1 MDTHGLYKKF
11 GIVIIVLLLIVF
23 IRSRLKGS
31 AKKEDVGSASNTRKI
46 NPNGKSC
53 SKAPNSRGLRNNNP
67 GNIRIGNSAWMGK
80 IPVSQNTDGSFEQF
94 ETWVYG
100 LRAMIKLIRNYIYDG
115 NDSINKIIS
124 KYAPTSENNTH
135 AYINFVVSRSGIL
148 SNKQL
153 DPNNKTD
160 FRKIIK
166 AMVEQELG
174 CNLVTDAEFNKAW
187 DLL

>member
-1 MDTHGLYKKF
+1 MDTNGLYKKF
-11 GIVIIVLLLIVF
+11 GIVIIALLLIVF
-23 IRSRLKGS
+23 IRSRLKGG
-31 AKKEDVGSASNTRKI
+31 AKKADVGSVGTGKI
-46 NPNGKSC
+46 KPNGKSC

-67 GNIRIGNSAWMGK
+67 GNIRIGTSAWMGK

-100 LRAMIKLIRNYIYDG
+100 LRAMIKLIRNYIYG
-115 NDSINKIIS
+115 GQNSIAKIIS
-124 KYAPTSENNTH
+124 KYAPVFDNNDTN
-135 AYINFVVSRSGIL
+135 AYINLVVKRSGIL
-148 SNKQL
+148 ANKQL
-153 DPNNKTD
+153 DADNKTD
-160 FRKIIK
+160 LRKIIK